1 MKKIYVV
8 IATCAAFV
16 SSVNAQV
23 FNDDFESYTVGN
35 LVGATSPTWRTWS
48 GQVAV
53 EDAAVVNND
62 NNTVG
67 GSKSIYFSSTSA
79 SGGPQDLVLPFSNG
93 APLTSGIFTYSTWFK
108 VPTNKTAYFNFQGT
122 ATIGGLY
129 TLDCYMDAN
138 GSLRMLNGP
147 VTKLTS
153 TYPQGAWF
161 ELKIVANLTV
171 NNWEVFVNGVSKG
184 TFASTSNAITFLDIY
199 PANAQAQF
207 WVDDVHF
214 DVVPYTLP
222 ALNGALNALNIPS
235 GLVGQTRVPAITV
248 KNAGAQAITSF
259 DVTFNNN
266 GVAST
271 QSITGV
277 NIASLASYNLTVPPI
292 TLVSG
297 AANYSAIVGN
307 VNGAGAD
314 NDITDDTNAITVNA
328 VIPAAGK
335 KVAVEEGTGT
345 WCGWCP
351 RGAVA
356 MDAMN
361 SKYDGYFV
369 GMAVHNGVNDP
380 MKNVIYDAGVGSLIS
395 GYPSALVDR
404 GAAIDPAAM
413 EADIL
418 QRVTVAPKAVFV
430 NGAIYNSTT
439 RVLNV
444 SLTATMQSAIS
455 GDYKVACVLTED
467 SVTGTTSG
475 YAQTNYYAVGGPGA
489 NNPLPPYN
497 TLPSPVPA
505 SLMIYNHVAREIT
518 PSFAG
523 LSNAYGSSALAG
535 TVVTH
540 NFTYTLP
547 ASWDANQ
554 IHINGLFFDPIG
566 KIDNA
571 SHTTI
576 AEAVTNGFVSGIQV
590 SLGAK
595 LNQVDAQV
603 SLFPNPTNN
612 KSNIAINLEKE
623 ASVEVSV
630 SQINGALVANK
641 NYGSLSG
648 NLILPIEMSNF
659 KAGMY
664 FVNVKINGT
673 SNVIKLIKE

>member
-1 MKKIYVV
+1 MKKISTSILACLALV
-8 IATCAAFV
+8 ISVQAQ
-16 SSVNAQV
+16 SS
-23 FNDDFESYTVGN
+23 FSDDFESYTVGSF
-35 LVGATSPTWRTWS
+35 VGATSPVWRTWS
-48 GQVAV
+48 GQVAA
-53 EDAAVVNND
+53 EDVAVVNND
-62 NNTVG
+62 NHTVAG
-67 GSKSIYFSSTSA
+67 ANSIYISSTS
-79 SGGPQDLVLPFSNG
+79 SGGGPQDLVLPFG
-93 APLTSGIFTYSTWFK
+93 GVQTSGIFTYSSWFK

-122 ATIGGLY
+122 AVIGGLY
-129 TLDCYMDAN
+129 ALDCYMDAT
-138 GSLRMLNGP
+138 GSLRILNGTI
-147 VTKLTS
+147 TKITS

-171 NNWEVFVNGVSKG
+171 NSWEVFVNGVSQG
-184 TFASTSNAITFLDIY
+184 SFASVANKVSFIDLY
-199 PANAQAQF
+199 GANASAQF
-207 WVDDVHF
+207 WVDDVHY
-214 DVVPYTLP
+214 DIVPYTLP
-222 ALNGALNALNIPS
+222 TLNGALNAINIPN

-259 DVTFNNN
+259 DVTFNDN
-266 GVAST
+266 GTTST
-271 QSITGV
+271 QNITGV
-277 NIASLASYNLTVPPI
+277 NIASLASTNLTFPPI
-292 TLVSG
+292 TLVAG
-297 AANYSAIVGN
+297 AANYSAIVSN
-307 VNGAGAD
+307 VNGAGPDGNIA
-314 NDITDDTNAITVNA
+314 DDTNAIVINA
-328 VIPAAGK
+328 VTPAVGK
-335 KVAVEEGTGT
+335 MVAVEEGTGT

-351 RGAVA
+351 RGAIA

-361 SKYDGYFV
+361 TKYDGYFV
-369 GMAVHNGVNDP
+369 GMAVHNGTNDP

-430 NGAIYNSTT
+430 NGATYNATT

-467 SVTGTTSG
+467 SVSGTTSG

-489 NNPLPPYN
+489 ANPLPPYN
-497 TLPSPVPA
+497 SLPSPVPA
-505 SLMIYNHVAREIT
+505 SQMNYNHVAREIT

-523 LSNAYGSSALAG
+523 LSNAYGASATAG

-547 ASWDANQ
+547 ASWDQNQ
-554 IHINGLFFDPIG
+554 IHINGLFFDPSG
-566 KIDNA
+566 QIDNA

-576 AEAVTNGFVSGIQV
+576 TEAVTNGFVSGIQV

-603 SLFPNPTNN
+603 SLFPNPANN
-612 KSNIAINLEKE
+612 KSNIALNLEKE

-648 NLILPIEMSNF
+648 NLILPIEMSSF